1 MKKIIW
7 RIMEKT
13 GCTMKANL
21 SFYFFASLIPRCLQR
36 FRKEKPGQ
44 GTTLLAAGGALSH
57 IQRICI

>member
-1 MKKIIW
+1 
-7 RIMEKT
+7 MEKT